1 MNRLTLLSVFLG
13 SAVLSQA
20 AWFKGNTHTHTINSD
35 GNATPD
41 VVTRWYREN
50 GYQFVVITD
59 HEYLTDVAPLN
70 ALFGREG
77 QFLVMAGQEVSQH
90 LGKSRDPRDPTNRP
104 SCHVNAINSRRVVV
118 PIGGTAGKM
127 LGFAPPETTMA
138 ETYARNL
145 AEIRAAGGLAQV
157 NHPNWKW
164 SVHLD
169 DLLGLPD
176 DTLFEIWN
184 GHPAINN
191 LGGTDD
197 DGNIA
202 PSSEALWDSLLS
214 KGKHLRGVAADDS
227 HYFYHLDEIKGPK
240 PGQAWVVVR
249 ADALTAENITA
260 ALAKGEFYSSTGVVL
275 DDVTASGTGVA
286 LRIKGEASGARYR
299 TQFIGSGGRVLAE
312 VAGLHPHYEFK
323 GEEGYV
329 RAHVTDSNGLQAWTQ
344 PVFVGHR

>member
-1 MNRLTLLSVFLG
+1 MNRLILLSVFLG

-41 VVTRWYREN
+41 VVARWYREN

-59 HEYLTDVAPLN
+59 HEYVTDVAPLN

-77 QFLVMAGQEVSQH
+77 QFLVLSGQEVSQH
-90 LGKSRDPRDPTNRP
+90 LGQSRDPRDPTNRP

-118 PIGGTAGKM
+118 PIGGTAGKAF
-127 LGFAPPETTMA
+127 GFAPPGMTMA
-138 ETYARNL
+138 ETYARNI

-157 NHPNWKW
+157 NHPNWQW
-164 SVHLD
+164 SVRLE

-197 DGNIA
+197 DGNVA

-214 KGKHLRGVAADDS
+214 KGKRLWGVAADDS

-249 ADALTAENITA
+249 ADALTAEKIAA
-260 ALAKGEFYSSTGVVL
+260 ALARGEFYSSTGVVI
-275 DDVTASGTGVA
+275 DDLAATADEVT
-286 LRIKGEASGARYR
+286 LRINGQPRGPRYL
-299 TQFIGSGGRVLAE
+299 TKFVGQGGRVLAE
-312 VAGLHPHYEFK
+312 VAGLRPHYEFK
-323 GEEGYV
+323 GDEGYV
-329 RAHVTDSNGLQAWTQ
+329 RAHLTDSNGHQAWTQ
-344 PVFVGHR
+344 PVFVRRR